1 MYIHLNILRGVYIFF
16 FFFQAEDGIR
26 DLTVTGVQTC
36 ALPISPRHTRVPRHP
51 SGLEAAR
58 QALALRLG
66 SWPGGRGRR
75 RLARLAQGQPVTARP
90 AGSRFAVIFF
100 TVLIDLIGFGI
111 VIPILPVYALRFG
124 AQGIGYGALV
134 FVFSAMQF
142 LATALLG
149 RLSDRIGRRP
159 ILLTTMVIN
168 ALGYALFAF
177 APSYAVLFVARV
189 ISGFASGN
197 ISAAQAYMADI
208 TSPVERARGMGVIGA
223 AFGIGFV
230 LGPLIGGLAD
240 HYLGHRAPGLIA
252 AGLSVVNFFSASA
265 ILRESLG
272 VEHRTARPLFDFG
285 HMVEALARKPLRPL
299 MLVWFLA
306 PFAFAGYTVALPL
319 HTAKAFAWGA
329 RELGWLFVLIGAI
342 AALVQGF
349 LFGRIERRTGA
360 RALLIVGLF
369 GMGVSIAALPW
380 AGTSLLVYAWT
391 VPLAFTNSLFAP
403 AASGLVSLYADPTE
417 QGTILGAAQAFA
429 ALGRSFGPL
438 AAGWAYDGLG
448 QRSTFLLAGG
458 VMLLGGLVARSE
470 EHTSELQ
477 SQSNLVCR
485 LLLEKKKLPLHT
497 EIANEAPLSTRQV
510 TGRITLPAESRSRP
524 YS

>member
-1 MYIHLNILRGVYIFF
+1 MPASR
-16 FFFQAEDGIR
+16 
-26 DLTVTGVQTC
+26 
-36 ALPISPRHTRVPRHP
+36 S
-51 SGLEAAR
+51 
-58 QALALRLG
+58 RLG
-66 SWPGGRGRR
+66 
-75 RLARLAQGQPVTARP
+75 
-90 AGSRFAVIFF
+90 VIFL

-111 VIPILPVYALRFG
+111 IMPILPLYAQRFG
-124 AQGIGYGALV
+124 AHGIGFGALV

-142 LATALLG
+142 VATALLG

-159 ILLTTMVIN
+159 ILLTTMLFN
-168 ALGYALFAF
+168 AAGYVLFAF
-177 APSYAVLFVARV
+177 APSYARLFVARV

-197 ISAAQAYMADI
+197 ISAAQAYVADI
-208 TSPVERARGMGVIGA
+208 TPPTERARGMGTIGA

-230 LGPLIGGLAD
+230 LGPMIGGLAD
-240 HYLGHRAPGLIA
+240 HYLGHFAPGLIA
-252 AGLSVVNFFSASA
+252 AGLSLVNFASASV
-265 ILRESLG
+265 ILRESLP
-272 VEHRTARPLFDFG
+272 VEHRRERPLFDLG
-285 HMVEALARKPLRPL
+285 HMGEALRRERLRPL

-319 HTAKAFAWGA
+319 HTAMAFAWGA

-349 LFGRIERRTGA
+349 LFGRIERHTGA

-458 VMLLGGLVARSE
+458 VMLLGGLVALWLPRSQE
-470 EHTSELQ
+470 ER
-477 SQSNLVCR
+477 V
-485 LLLEKKKLPLHT
+485 
-497 EIANEAPLSTRQV
+497 TREQCV
-510 TGRITLPAESRSRP
+510 
-524 YS
+524 